1 MRTGSAPP
9 AGTATNEKQWQRIE
23 PVISRMTTFTDLAT
37 GQVIDVV
44 DGRDSSA
51 VKGWLRSQPRRWRHR
66 VAIVAIDPSAAFRS
80 AVKDLLPKA
89 RGSLDHFHLVKLGN
103 EMLTAVRRRVSC

>member
-1 MRTGSAPP
+1 
-9 AGTATNEKQWQRIE
+9 
-23 PVISRMTTFTDLAT
+23 MTTFTDLAT